1 MSMDAEKQAYF
12 DLYSEWVERKKHRPV
27 TVYQFLKNTDFA
39 EPHFFG
45 LFKSIQDLER
55 QLLSACFDITMQS
68 LSADPVYLSYTVREK
83 LLSFYFTLIEQM
95 KNRRSTIRYL
105 LKQSGS
111 FSIFAG
117 PWTLFKSSFLKYAA
131 ELVEEGRVTGEI
143 ADRPFILSQYPAS
156 LYHQLIS
163 VLMFWCRDESADLQD
178 SDAVIEKHL
187 RFSFDLMQSNGL
199 DSLFDLSK
207 FLLQHR

>member
-1 MSMDAEKQAYF
+1 MDADKQAYF
-12 DLYSEWVERKKHRPV
+12 DLYSEWIERKKRRPF
-27 TVYQFLKNTDFA
+27 TVYQFLKNTGFA
-39 EPHFFG
+39 EARFFG
-45 LFKSIQDLER
+45 LFKSIHDLER
-55 QLLSACFDITMQS
+55 QLLGACFDETMQS
-68 LSADPVYLSYTVREK
+68 LTSDPVYMSYTVREK

-95 KNRRSTIRYL
+95 KNHRSTVKYL

-111 FSIFAG
+111 FSIFTG
-117 PWTLFKSSFLKYAA
+117 PWALFKSSFLKYAA

-156 LYHQLIS
+156 LYHQLMS
-163 VLMFWCRDESADLQD
+163 VLRFWSRDESADLQD

-207 FLLQHR
+207 FLIQHR